1 MTEIR
6 VGFREPEYFL
16 LCFAFLCAFC
26 ALCVTNP
33 EIRCEPR
40 RNVTFRGSTR
50 EYMVCPRLVA
60 APPRYGETP
69 LRFSIG
75 GTDGIRPHDL
85 PGMTGTRSL
94 LIGGAGGIRTP
105 DLLDAIEARSQLR
118 HGPTGMEMIKNC
130 SILATRGQTRTGI

>member
-16 LCFAFLCAFC
+16 LCFAFLRAFC
-26 ALCVTNP
+26 ALC
-33 EIRCEPR
+33 
-40 RNVTFRGSTR
+40 
-50 EYMVCPRLVA
+50 
-60 APPRYGETP
+60 GETP

-118 HGPTGMEMIKNC
+118 HGPTGCGNAKK
-130 SILATRGQTRTGI
+130 L